1 MNDERTFELL
11 SAAADDDLS
20 TEEKEEL
27 DELLSGSAEARRL
40 KAEFEQMERILLDT
54 PELAPPPDL
63 REQILRRVPQQP
75 EAAFSLADWLGELR
89 FGAVL
94 RYGFSAAF
102 GALLAVAIYESQPQ
116 FGSASDITELV
127 GTMAP
132 DGGSANRRILDSF
145 SFRDKGISSFAR
157 LEQRDRALLVDV
169 RIDTTRLVDIK
180 FDFSAAGF
188 EFEALAQT
196 LSNLESIV
204 YTNKILKVKGRG
216 QRRFAVLLRSPDDD
230 VLVDE
235 AKIHLEYSSNGK
247 LLRQGLL
254 SADWR
259 HREDSS
265 DE

>member
-1 MNDERTFELL
+1 MNDERVFELL
-11 SAAADDDLS
+11 SAAADDDL
-20 TEEKEEL
+20 TAAEKAEL
-27 DELLSGSAEARRL
+27 DEILSGSAEARRL
-40 KAEFEQMERILLDT
+40 QAELAQMERDLADT
-54 PELAPPPDL
+54 PELLPPPGL
-63 REQILRRVPQQP
+63 REQILRRVPQP
-75 EAAFSLADWLGELR
+75 RAGSSIADWLGELR

-132 DGGSANRRILDSF
+132 DTDSNKRRVLDSF

-169 RIDTTRLVDIK
+169 RIDTTRVVDIK
-180 FDFSAAGF
+180 FDFSAAGY

-196 LSNLESIV
+196 LSNLESIQFS
-204 YTNKILKVKGRG
+204 NKVLKVKGRG

-230 VLVDE
+230 VLADE
-235 AKIHLEYSSNGK
+235 AQIHLEYSSNGK
-247 LLRQGLL
+247 LLRQGML
-254 SADWR
+254 SADR
-259 HREDSS
+259 QNSS

>member
-20 TEEKEEL
+20 TEEKAEL
-27 DELLSGSAEARRL
+27 DELMGHSAEARRL
-40 KAEFEQMERILLDT
+40 KAEFEEMEHVLREA
-54 PELAPPPDL
+54 PELEPPPDL

-75 EAAFSLADWLGELR
+75 RTAFSLADRLGELR

-132 DGGSANRRILDSF
+132 DTDSNKRRVLDSF

-169 RIDTTRLVDIK
+169 RIDTTRVVDIK
-180 FDFSAAGF
+180 FDFSAAGY

-196 LSNLESIV
+196 LSNLESIQFS
-204 YTNKILKVKGRG
+204 NKVLKVKGRG

-230 VLVDE
+230 VLADE
-235 AKIHLEYSSNGK
+235 AQIHLEYSSNGK
-247 LLRQGLL
+247 LLRQGML
-254 SADWR
+254 SADR
-259 HREDSS
+259 QNSS